1 MYPFGFGFFFWF
13 GLDHLQ
19 LGFGQCD
26 ICDFAERDECI
37 VECFGGDLAVE
48 AADED
53 CYFFPGL
60 VGHVFSFF
68 WCFSCAGVDLSS
80 RLLQKVGSLISRA
93 SQAHL
98 QVPLPSFTSCQG
110 DRCSLRRS
118 FGEGTTGQLR
128 QEAARDSAQYNY
140 YLLVNIHN
148 FPFLLQFTSLLNLLT
163 PFVLASRMPSP

>member
-53 CYFFPGL
+53 CCFFTCL
-60 VGHVFSFF
+60 VGHVFYFF
-68 WCFSCAGVDLSS
+68 WCSSCADVDIPFK

-93 SQAHL
+93 SQA
-98 QVPLPSFTSCQG
+98 
-110 DRCSLRRS
+110 
-118 FGEGTTGQLR
+118 
-128 QEAARDSAQYNY
+128 
-140 YLLVNIHN
+140 
-148 FPFLLQFTSLLNLLT
+148 
-163 PFVLASRMPSP
+163 ASPSPLVH

>member
-53 CYFFPGL
+53 CCFFTGL
-60 VGHVFSFF
+60 VGHVFRF
-68 WCFSCAGVDLSS
+68 S
-80 RLLQKVGSLISRA
+80 RLVI
-93 SQAHL
+93 
-98 QVPLPSFTSCQG
+98 
-110 DRCSLRRS
+110 
-118 FGEGTTGQLR
+118 
-128 QEAARDSAQYNY
+128 
-140 YLLVNIHN
+140 
-148 FPFLLQFTSLLNLLT
+148 FLC
-163 PFVLASRMPSP
+163 